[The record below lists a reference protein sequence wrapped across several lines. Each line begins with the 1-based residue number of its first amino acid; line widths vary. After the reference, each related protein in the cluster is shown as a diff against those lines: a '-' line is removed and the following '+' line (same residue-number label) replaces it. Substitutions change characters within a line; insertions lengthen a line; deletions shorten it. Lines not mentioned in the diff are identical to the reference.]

1 MPKMFKN
8 LKKILLVLLTVIAS
22 FAAIHF
28 FMSDKEKDNNLHTQQ
43 AALSVTVLKPQEQN
57 ISVGFWV
64 SGKTVAKEDVMV
76 LAEISGARVLDIKA
90 DVGDWVEKDT
100 LLATL
105 QDESLAF
112 RLNDAKAEYARASD
126 EFKRTERIQNSGAI
140 SRESVMQ
147 KQTAMES
154 AEARMREA
162 ELNMQRQDIRA
173 PFSGRVYERNA
184 KLGAQVN
191 ASDALFKIAQ
201 DGLIEIEAAIPE
213 KELENIRPGQKAR
226 LQISGIT
233 DDMTGIIRKVTPFID
248 NNTRTSSI
256 RLQIEEKRELP
267 VGLFS
272 KIYIEGKTVSGQALP
287 ITALQRNET
296 DTYIWIISNDSKV
309 ERLPISVSFSN
320 DQVFLVSQKLP
331 PTLQVVAKA
340 GLFLKEGDVVNI
352 AETQ

>member
-1 MPKMFKN
+1 MFN
-8 LKKILLVLLTVIAS
+8 NIKKIILIILIVAGS

-28 FMSDKEKDNNLHTQQ
+28 LMSDKKTDNTLHTQQ
-43 AALSVTVLKPQEQN
+43 AALSVTVVQPQEQD

-64 SGKTVAKEDVMV
+64 SGKTIAKEDVMV

-90 DVGDWVEKDT
+90 DVGDWVEKDSP
-100 LLATL
+100 LATL

-112 RLNDAKAEYARASD
+112 RLKDAQAEYDRAAD
-126 EFKRTERIQNSGAI
+126 EFKRTERIQNTGAI
-140 SRESVMQ
+140 SRESVIQ
-147 KQTAMES
+147 KRTAMES
-154 AEARMREA
+154 AEARLREA
-162 ELNMQRQDIRA
+162 ELNIKRQDIRA
-173 PFSGRVYERNA
+173 PFSGRVYERSA

-201 DGLIEIEAAIPE
+201 DGLIEIEASIPE
-213 KELENIRPGQKAR
+213 KELEHIREGQKAR

-233 DDMTGIIRKVTPFID
+233 DDMTATIRKVTPFID
-248 NNTRTSSI
+248 SNTRTSSI

-287 ITALQRNET
+287 LTALQRNENE
-296 DTYIWIISNDSKV
+296 TYIWIVSKDNKV
-309 ERLPISVSFSN
+309 ERMPVAVSFSN
-320 DQVFLVSQKLP
+320 DHVFLVSQELP

-340 GLFLKEGDVVNI
+340 GLFLKEGDIVNI